1 MVRQTREGGRAEALG
16 VIVHPAAGTSTV
28 SEQR

>member
-1 MVRQTREGGRAEALG
+1 MLRLTKERGRAEPLG